1 MQEAD
6 QRPVLA
12 RKQVEHD
19 VAEEAVDVS
28 TLLELRALQPPGQPD
43 VVARIISRFFEES
56 DDRVRTLRAA
66 AATNDAPAIE
76 RAAHA
81 LKGIA
86 GTVGAH
92 EVSQLALRLE
102 LGGREGRTQDAPEL
116 VNELDSALGRA
127 RVVYKRVLESPGPRT

>member
-1 MQEAD
+1 V
-6 QRPVLA
+6 P
-12 RKQVEHD
+12 
-19 VAEEAVDVS
+19 EEAVDVS
-28 TLLELRALQPPGQPD
+28 TLLQLRALQPPGQPD
-43 VVARIISRFFEES
+43 VVARIVSRFFQESEE
-56 DDRVRTLRAA
+56 RVGALRAA
-66 AATNDAPAIE
+66 ATRQDAPAIE
-76 RAAHA
+76 RSAHA

-127 RVVYKRVLESPGPRT
+127 RAIYERVLASAESPGPTT